1 MSGVDIADGVLAMVN
16 AYQNIVQ
23 IWSNRDGSHP
33 EQKVVEIVLKTLAG
47 QSLYATVNLINAQ
60 IHTSL

>member
-1 MSGVDIADGVLAMVN
+1 MSGVDEGDGVLAMVN

-23 IWSNRDGSHP
+23 IWSNRDVSHP
-33 EQKVVEIVLKTLAG
+33 EQEVVEIVLKTLAG

-60 IHTSL
+60 ILTSL

>member
-1 MSGVDIADGVLAMVN
+1 MSGVDEGDGVLAMVN

-23 IWSNRDGSHP
+23 IWSNRDGLHP
-33 EQKVVEIVLKTLAG
+33 EQEVVEIVLKTLAG
-47 QSLYATVNLINAQ
+47 QSLYATVNLINTQ

>member
-1 MSGVDIADGVLAMVN
+1 MSGVDIGDGVVAMVN

-33 EQKVVEIVLKTLAG
+33 EQEVVEIVLKTLAG